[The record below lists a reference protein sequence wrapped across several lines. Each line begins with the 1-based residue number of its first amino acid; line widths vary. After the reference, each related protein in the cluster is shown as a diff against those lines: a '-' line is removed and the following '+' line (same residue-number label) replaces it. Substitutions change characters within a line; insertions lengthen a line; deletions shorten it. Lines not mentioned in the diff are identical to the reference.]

1 MRQTST
7 APLIGWSRSFP
18 ATPEQAGK
26 ARRFL
31 AAILDGHPADDAIL
45 CLSELVTNA
54 TIHSRSQQPGGRLT
68 VHVQRRGDHVRVEV
82 CDQGGP
88 WTETAHE
95 DGQTGPWLTHRRAAG
110 PQLGTNG
117 KRGNRLG
124 HLVRAGVPVTVSA
137 PPARWRRLPGCWSR
151 RPRSGPA
158 EGSQD
163 RRLRADYYHA

>member
-54 TIHSRSQQPGGRLT
+54 TIHSRSAQPGGRLT
-68 VHVQRRGDHVRVEV
+68 VHVQRRGDHVRVGYV
-82 CDQGGP
+82 TRADPGLRP
-88 WTETAHE
+88 RTR
-95 DGQTGPWLTHRRAAG
+95 TG
-110 PQLGTNG
+110 
-117 KRGNRLG
+117 RLG
-124 HLVRAGVPVTVSA
+124 RGLLIVEQLARSWGRTGNEETGWVTWFELEC
-137 PPARWRRLPGCWSR
+137 P
-151 RPRSGPA
+151 
-158 EGSQD
+158 
-163 RRLRADYYHA
+163 

>member
-18 ATPEQAGK
+18 ATPEQAGE

-54 TIHSRSQQPGGRLT
+54 TIHSRSSQPGGWLT
-68 VHVQRRGDHVRVEV
+68 VRVQRRDDHVRVEV

-88 WTETAHE
+88 WTETEQE
-95 DGQTGPWLTHRRAAG
+95 DGQTG
-110 PQLGTNG
+110 
-117 KRGNRLG
+117 RGLLIVDRLASTWG
-124 HLVRAGVPVTVSA
+124 
-137 PPARWRRLPGCWSR
+137 
-151 RPRSGPA
+151 RSGNA
-158 EGSQD
+158 ETGWITWFELGPCS
-163 RRLRADYYHA
+163 